1 MRLSGGRSRPVRRSA
16 ASMNRYAAI
25 DIGTNSVLLLVA
37 QPDAGGVFRP
47 ILERAEITRL
57 GRGVDRTHRL
67 SERGIE
73 DTLQV
78 LASYVSQA
86 RALGVQKWVVSATR
100 AARDAE
106 NREEFLRRAREPA
119 EGEVR
124 IISGALEAEL

>member
-1 MRLSGGRSRPVRRSA
+1 
-16 ASMNRYAAI
+16 MNRYAAI

-37 QPDAGGVFRP
+37 QPDAGGVFRR
-47 ILERAEITRL
+47 IVERVEIARL

-73 DTLQV
+73 DTLRV

-86 RALGVQKWVVSATR
+86 RALGDQKWVVSATS

-106 NREEFLRRAREPA
+106 NGEEFLRRARERA
-119 EGEVR
+119 GVGVR
-124 IISGALEAEL
+124 IISG